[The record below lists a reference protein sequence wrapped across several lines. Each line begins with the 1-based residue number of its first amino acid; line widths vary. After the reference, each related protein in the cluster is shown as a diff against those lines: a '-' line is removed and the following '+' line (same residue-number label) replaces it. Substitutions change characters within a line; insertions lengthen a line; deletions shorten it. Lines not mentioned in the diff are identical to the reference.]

1 MAQLNKLAKNKGMIV
16 TCILLAAYVLYWWL
30 YSSRVLNAL
39 FLLATVPL
47 TIFMVLFSFDKIKAP
62 EDHVFL
68 FLLIAMGILFCFAFP
83 PMKVPDEP
91 YHYISNHWIVNAITG
106 NGTLASSDVSLSADD
121 WEFFSR
127 FNSAYLSSEDYLDVV
142 KNFSLFSAGG
152 ASHVVAGY
160 SFSVGAVNPSARIFT
175 IVALLIAKGLNL
187 GAYPSFYLGR
197 LFSLGSFV
205 AAAYI
210 SYKTAPK
217 GKSIIVFVSLLPMT
231 LHLAA
236 SYSYD
241 CGIIAYSLLIFAFL
255 MKAFFGEDGCIGGRE
270 VTIFCVVSVLLA
282 PCKVIYSC
290 ICLLGLVVPAA
301 KFANK
306 RISYISKGALCAVI
320 AVSVAVFRLSSM
332 VELSEGSAISYR
344 GEETGHFYTLSAIIL
359 HPVHSFKMLM
369 NTFDTMGD
377 FYWGSMLGNSLGW
390 FQEELVMPYF
400 FMVPYLGLG
409 ALCCFGEEG
418 CEEDAYLSRPL
429 AVCFVAAFVLIAG
442 GAFLSM
448 WTGWTFDTENVIMGV
463 QGRYLLPALP
473 VLLIPLRS
481 RRFAYKGGVLKTVL
495 CGMGLMNCIFLI
507 RLLGIATSL

>member
-1 MAQLNKLAKNKGMIV
+1 MALLKKIAKNKGV
-16 TCILLAAYVLYWWL
+16 VVACILLAAYVLYWWL

-68 FLLIAMGILFCFAFP
+68 FLLIAMGLLFCFAFP

-106 NGTLASSDVSLSADD
+106 NGTLVSSDVSLSADD
-121 WEFFSR
+121 WEFFSL

-152 ASHVVAGY
+152 ASHVVTGY

-205 AAAYI
+205 VAAYI
-210 SYKTAPK
+210 SYKIAPK

-241 CGIIAYSLLIFAFL
+241 CGIIVYSLLIFAFL
-255 MKAFFGEDGCIGGRE
+255 MKGFFGEDGCIGGRE

-301 KFANK
+301 KFTNK
-306 RISYISKGALCAVI
+306 RLSYISKGVLCIAI
-320 AVSVAVFRLSSM
+320 AVSIAVLRLSSM

-344 GEETGHFYTLSAIIL
+344 GEETGHFYTLSDIIL
-359 HPVHSFKMLM
+359 HPARSYKTLM
-369 NTFDTMGD
+369 NTFDTLGD
-377 FYWGSMLGNSLGW
+377 FYWGSMLGSSLGW

-400 FMVPYLGLG
+400 FIVPYLGLG
-409 ALCCFGEEG
+409 ALCCFKEEND
-418 CEEDAYLSRPL
+418 EKDAYLSRPL

-448 WTGWTFDTENVIMGV
+448 WTGWTFDTENVITGV

-507 RLLGIATSL
+507 RLLSIATSL